1 MAELKKLRKENEVL
15 KNQIEELSKDFK
27 EFNARIS
34 SAPRR
39 HIDDERDQ
47 SFSIQF
53 SSDKYDELL
62 SSYNV
67 EKKEIQLLNSRV
79 AEIAIPLFSEN
90 VCPGLIIN
98 NNPEEHHH
106 NNIYVRSNDQL
117 WRRSS
122 RFDLKIYL
130 HKQTENLFAEN
141 ACPRL
146 ITICFP
152 NL

>member
-1 MAELKKLRKENEVL
+1 MPVSLLHQDDISTMKE
-15 KNQIEELSKDFK
+15 
-27 EFNARIS
+27 IS
-34 SAPRR
+34 RFLYNSRV
-39 HIDDERDQ
+39 I
-47 SFSIQF
+47 S
-53 SSDKYDELL
+53 DELL

-117 WRRSS
+117 
-122 RFDLKIYL
+122 
-130 HKQTENLFAEN
+130 
-141 ACPRL
+141 
-146 ITICFP
+146 
-152 NL
+152 